1 MTKKILLIHSSI
13 IPGIYLSKLQA
24 NLPCE
29 VELFPLAPSSH
40 VYDSISTHP
49 DIFMFQADKKNI
61 IVSEN
66 IAKAVSEKLF
76 EYNIN
81 TINAGSFPTGKY
93 PSSAILNAA
102 KVGNYYIHNTE
113 YTNTVI
119 LTFAQQ
125 NHFSV
130 INVNQ
135 GYTRCST
142 VPVTEKALITSD
154 KGITNK
160 VIPFGLKVL
169 LIRPEHVI
177 LNGQKYGF
185 IGGASGTFIDG
196 TTVFLGDIT
205 KHPDFNA
212 IDVFFKGLNQTYR
225 YLKGLPLIDAG
236 SLIFV
241 EKQ

>member
-1 MTKKILLIHSSI
+1 MTKKVLLIHSNI
-13 IPGIYLSKLQA
+13 IPGIYLTKLHEK
-24 NLPCE
+24 LPCV
-29 VELFPLAPSSH
+29 VEKFPLFPSAH
-40 VYDSISTHP
+40 VYNSISTHP
-49 DIFMFQADKKNI
+49 DIFIFQVDKKNL

-66 IAKAVSEKLF
+66 ISKTLFDKLL

-81 TINAGSFPTGKY
+81 TIKAGSFPTGKY

-102 KVGNYYIHNTE
+102 KVGNYLIHNTE
-113 YTNTVI
+113 YTDTVI
-119 LTFAQQ
+119 LTFSQQQ
-125 NHFSV
+125 NFSI

-135 GYTRCST
+135 GYSRCSI
-142 VPVTEKALITSD
+142 VPISSNALITPD
-154 KGITNK
+154 KGIANK
-160 VIPFGLKVL
+160 SIARGIKVL

-205 KHPDFNA
+205 KHPDFPE
-212 IDVFFKGLNQTYR
+212 IDAFFKKLKQSYI